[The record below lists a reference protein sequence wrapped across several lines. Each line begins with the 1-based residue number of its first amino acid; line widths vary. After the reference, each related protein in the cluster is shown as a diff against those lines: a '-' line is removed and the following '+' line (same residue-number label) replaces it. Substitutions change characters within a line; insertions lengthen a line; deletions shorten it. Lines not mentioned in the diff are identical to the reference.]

1 MREGPSE
8 SACRSRAR
16 ERHFGRA
23 ALACNVSQPALS
35 GGIRSSEQELGLV
48 IVQRGRR
55 FEGFTP
61 EGERVLAWARRVLA
75 DCEGLPQEASASERN
90 PVGTLRLGAIPTT
103 LALVPLLTESCLQ
116 QFPRMRHEIH
126 TLSATESLQ
135 RIRNFELDIGL
146 SYLEDNRLGDFVTV
160 PLFREPYAPGSAASC
175 WPCFGR
181 RGRVFNNQ

>member
-1 MREGPSE
+1 MKG
-8 SACRSRAR
+8 
-16 ERHFGRA
+16 
-23 ALACNVSQPALS
+23 SQC
-35 GGIRSSEQELGLV
+35 V
-48 IVQRGRR
+48 
-55 FEGFTP
+55 
-61 EGERVLAWARRVLA
+61 
-75 DCEGLPQEASASERN
+75 CQEASASERN

-160 PLFREPYAPGSAASC
+160 PLFRERYVPGSAASC
-175 WPCFGR
+175 WPYFGR